1 MDVRGVAAED
11 SLDKETRDRFKED
24 AQKLHGQPLCVQGYT
39 TFDATICGTNDKR
52 LTTLADCPARERSNP
67 DGQVRFSLDTGSKE
81 ATFAALPV
89 ELRYQTV
96 ACYPRHQAVKDKKG
110 DTVVSMD
117 ELVTMMQSMKLQD
130 LIWSR
135 GLDAAEEDLMQL
147 ISRPD
152 KLRALR

>member
-11 SLDKETRDRFKED
+11 TLDKETRDRFKED

-89 ELRYQTV
+89 ELRY
-96 ACYPRHQAVKDKKG
+96 HDKR
-110 DTVVSMD
+110 MI
-117 ELVTMMQSMKLQD
+117 QS
-130 LIWSR
+130 
-135 GLDAAEEDLMQL
+135 
-147 ISRPD
+147 
-152 KLRALR
+152 